1 MEIMLVMYWMTA
13 AAACAIVASIK
24 GRSVLGWFLLG
35 VLLGVIAM
43 LIVLS
48 LSSLIVDQNA
58 PTEETHVKCPFCAE
72 LIRREAIKCKHCGED
87 VTPSVVAAP
96 DAPDARDPRADE
108 AEQIGA
114 VRDGRFWVFDKH
126 RFDSAGDVLAFAAHR
141 KP

>member
-35 VLLGVIAM
+35 VMLGVIAM

-72 LIRREAIKCKHCGED
+72 LIRREAIKCKHCGEA
-87 VTPSVVAAP
+87 VTPQLVTAPAQAEPDPYAAK
-96 DAPDARDPRADE
+96 AERIGGARVGKYWRFGGKTFE
-108 AEQIGA
+108 TAEQVIEYAKNPG
-114 VRDGRFWVFDKH
+114 
-126 RFDSAGDVLAFAAHR
+126 
-141 KP
+141 

>member
-13 AAACAIVASIK
+13 AVACAIVASIK

-35 VLLGVIAM
+35 VLLGVIAL

-48 LSSLIVDQNA
+48 LSSLIIDPNA
-58 PTEETHVKCPFCAE
+58 PTEETHTKCPHCAE
-72 LIRREAIKCKHCGED
+72 YIRREAIKCKHCGEAANPAV
-87 VTPSVVAAP
+87 VTAP
-96 DAPDARDPRADE
+96 AARDPMADE
-108 AEQIGA
+108 AEQLGA

-126 RFDSAGDVLAFAAHR
+126 RFDSAGDALAFATRR

>member
-13 AAACAIVASIK
+13 AVACAIVASIK

-35 VLLGVIAM
+35 VLLGVIAL

-48 LSSLIVDQNA
+48 LSSLIVDPNA
-58 PTEETHVKCPFCAE
+58 PTEETHTKCPHCAE
-72 LIRREAIKCKHCGED
+72 YIRREAIKCKHCGEAVKPAV
-87 VTPSVVAAP
+87 VTVQA
-96 DAPDARDPRADE
+96 ARDPRADE

-126 RFDSAGDVLAFAAHR
+126 RFDSAGDVLAFATRR